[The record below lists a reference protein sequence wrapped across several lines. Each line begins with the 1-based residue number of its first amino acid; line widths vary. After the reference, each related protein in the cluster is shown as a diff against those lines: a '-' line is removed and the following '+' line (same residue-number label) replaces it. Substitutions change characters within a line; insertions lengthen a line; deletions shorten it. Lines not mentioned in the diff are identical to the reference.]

1 MAIKLKS
8 ALKIPRQQL
17 LLAVRAVLFASSL
30 WLLADRDFS
39 PVQLFAFII
48 IGAVLY
54 FTPVFQTLLIFPS
67 FLTLMIVSPIA
78 MSVFGPQV
86 SYPSL
91 LAGFFGLLFFVT
103 LGIKQVVFINRV
115 RLHHMLHLALVYGL
129 SILFFAAPGG
139 DWFVTRSFGLAL
151 ITYMLLREFLIVRGI
166 ARGPQLKLVAVLGAF
181 LIIEAVWVI
190 SLLPI
195 GFINAAG
202 TLLVIVYMFEEVAT
216 KVLQGSLN
224 RNVVMLE
231 LATGIALIAAIFSF
245 SNWALP

>member
-17 LLAVRAVLFASSL
+17 LLAVRAALFASSL

-39 PVQLFAFII
+39 PVQLFAFIL
-48 IGAVLY
+48 IGVVLY
-54 FTPVFQTLLIFPS
+54 VTPVFQTLLIFPS

-86 SYPSL
+86 GYPSL
-91 LAGFFGLLFFVT
+91 LAGFFGLLFYII

-115 RLHHMLHLALVYGL
+115 RLHHMLHLALFYGL

-139 DWFVTRSFGLAL
+139 DWFVGRSVAIAL
-151 ITYMLLREFLIVRGI
+151 ISYMLFREFFIMRGI
-166 ARGPQLKLVAVLGAF
+166 ERGPRLKLISVLGSF
-181 LIIEAVWVI
+181 LAVEAVWAI

-202 TLLVIVYMFEEVAT
+202 TLLVILFMFEELVTRAM
-216 KVLQGSLN
+216 QGSLN
-224 RNVVMLE
+224 RNTVMLE
-231 LATGIALIAAIFSF
+231 LTTGVALLVAIFSF